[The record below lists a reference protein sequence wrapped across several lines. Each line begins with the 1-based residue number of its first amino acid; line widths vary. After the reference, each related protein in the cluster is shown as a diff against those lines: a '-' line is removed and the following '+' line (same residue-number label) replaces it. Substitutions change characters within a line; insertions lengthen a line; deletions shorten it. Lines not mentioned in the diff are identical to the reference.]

1 MRLDSEAVSGP
12 VDRILAVASFLD
24 DAPGSRID
32 LLHRAANRAG
42 GDRGLLRRFGDVENV
57 ENLARHRADGEGS
70 LQLGA
75 LPVDRDLAG
84 VDREIGV
91 SEATGRGDQMGKAR
105 FGSRGGETEQANR
118 C

>member
-24 DAPGSRID
+24 DVPGSGVD

-42 GDRGLLRRFGDVENV
+42 GDRCLLCGFGDVEHV
-57 ENLARHRADGEGS
+57 EDLASHRADREGS

-75 LPVDRDLAG
+75 LPVDGDLTG
-84 VDREIGV
+84 VDREIGAR
-91 SEATGRGDQMGKAR
+91 EATGRG
-105 FGSRGGETEQANR
+105 N
-118 C
+118 